1 MASFRKRG
9 KLWYYRF
16 TNADGDR
23 VEEKGHWDLVT
34 TKGLARKAEDD
45 AAKIRAGDGRELAYR
60 NAKSLPLTDHFAA
73 WRASMTAKNTTEKH
87 IELFANR
94 AARVVA
100 LIRGAKLS
108 DIEPARN
115 ATREQAAKAAAT
127 LSEIIASARL
137 TDLGD
142 ESVQKALATLKAAG
156 RSLATCNHHRA
167 AIKAFSA
174 WCYDK
179 HRLRDDVLRGVTGF
193 NALEDRRHDRRTVSL
208 AELRR
213 LIEAA
218 ERGPDVMGM
227 SGPARALCYRLAVA
241 SGLRYSELASI
252 LPESFDWKPPSV
264 TVAAA
269 YTKNGDP
276 ATLPVP
282 TDLANDLAAYV
293 APLPSGTPVFPLPP
307 EKGAK
312 ILRVDLQA
320 AGIPYRDASGLVFD
334 FHALRCQTATLAD
347 AAGVTPRV
355 VQKMMRH
362 STLELTGR
370 YTRPRAVD
378 IEAAAGMLPSL
389 KPEGDKPEALAA
401 TGTEGRGGPINKRFA
416 PSLPLGD
423 ENSGRFESVQ
433 DVIGDSNDA
442 SCMVGSSRENKAPF
456 SPVRSNSATVVNTGE
471 ATRTPDLRIMRPPL

>member
-1 MASFRKRG
+1 MASFRKKG
-9 KLWYYRF
+9 QTWYYRF
-16 TNADGDR
+16 TSADGRR

-34 TKGLARKAEDD
+34 TRALARKAEDD

-60 NAKSLPLTDHFAA
+60 NASTLPLAEHFAA
-73 WRASMTAKNTTEKH
+73 WRTSMAAKNSTEKH
-87 IELFANR
+87 IDLFVNR

-100 LIRGAKLS
+100 IVKGAKLS
-108 DIEPARN
+108 EIEPARN

-127 LSEIIASARL
+127 LSGIVASARL
-137 TDLGD
+137 TELTA

-167 AIKAFSA
+167 AAKAFSA
-174 WCYDK
+174 WCYDT
-179 HRLRDDVLRGVTGF
+179 HRLREDALRGVTGF

-218 ERGPDVMGM
+218 ERGPDVMGV

-241 SGLRYSELASI
+241 SGLRYSEIASI
-252 LPESFDWKPPSV
+252 LPESFDWKAPSV

-276 ATLPVP
+276 ATLPFP
-282 TDLANDLAAYV
+282 SDLANDLAAYV
-293 APLPSGTPVFPLPP
+293 APLPSGTPIFPLPP

-312 ILRVDLQA
+312 ILRVDLQT

-401 TGTEGRGGPINKRFA
+401 TGTAGTGRIISKGFSPLF
-416 PSLPLGD
+416 PLGG
-423 ENSGRFESVQ
+423 ENSGRLESVQ

-442 SCMVGSSRENKAPF
+442 SCMVGSTRENKAAVG
-456 SPVRSNSATVVNTGE
+456 SSRSVSATIGNTGE

>member
-34 TKGLARKAEDD
+34 TRALARKAEDD

-60 NAKSLPLTDHFAA
+60 NAKSLPLAEHFAT
-73 WRASMTAKNTTEKH
+73 WRASMAAKNATEKH
-87 IELFANR
+87 IDLFANR

-115 ATREQAAKAAAT
+115 ATREQIAKAAAT

-142 ESVQKALATLKAAG
+142 ESVQKALAALKAAG

-174 WCYDK
+174 WCYGT
-179 HRLRDDVLRGVTGF
+179 HRLREDVLRGVTGF
-193 NALEDRRHDRRTVSL
+193 NALEDRRTVSL

-218 ERGPDVMGM
+218 ERGPDAMGV

-241 SGLRYSELASI
+241 SGLRYSEIASI
-252 LPESFDWKPPSV
+252 LPESFDWKAPSV

-282 TDLANDLAAYV
+282 SDLANDLAAWV
-293 APLPSGTPVFPLPP
+293 APLPSGTPIFPLPP

-401 TGTEGRGGPINKRFA
+401 TGTEGRGEPINKRFA
-416 PSLPLGD
+416 PFLPLGD

-442 SCMVGSSRENKAPF
+442 SCMMGSSRENKPLGGPSRSG
-456 SPVRSNSATVVNTGE
+456 SPIVVNTGE